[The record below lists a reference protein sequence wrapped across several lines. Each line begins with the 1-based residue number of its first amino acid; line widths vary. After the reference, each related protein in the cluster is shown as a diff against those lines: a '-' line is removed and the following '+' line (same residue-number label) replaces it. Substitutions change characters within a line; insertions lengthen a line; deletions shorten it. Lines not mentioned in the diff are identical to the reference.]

1 MQITL
6 STIPTPYGSAR
17 LDADICTFLFYAV
30 KYLTSL
36 AVISLSLKLPNL
48 LASVLVHYLFLNNI
62 NF

>member
-6 STIPTPYGSAR
+6 STIPTPYSSAR
-17 LDADICTFLFYAV
+17 LDADTCTFLFYAV

-36 AVISLSLKLPNL
+36 AIISLSLKLPYL
-48 LASVLVHYLFLNNI
+48 LASVLVQYLFLNNI